1 MQIIKYITE
10 QEAQEI
16 IAEKTAQGLT
26 LIEIANITEGNF
38 LGFDDKP
45 REAKTTSVRG
55 KKEKACPDRSGK
67 TPAPRIVEA
76 V

>member
-45 REAKTTSVRG
+45 REAKTT
-55 KKEKACPDRSGK
+55 
-67 TPAPRIVEA
+67 VENRLENIENTLDILLLKQEGIL
-76 V
+76 